1 MTAMKV
7 YWKQDKRDWF
17 HGEPVD
23 SLEWGRQ
30 LKREYEA
37 KGCKALV
44 LIDGGKQED
53 KNEAGKSSIS

>member
-1 MTAMKV
+1 MKV

-23 SLEWGRQ
+23 SLEEGLQ

-44 LIDGGKQED
+44 LIDGGKQEVE
-53 KNEAGKSSIS
+53 K